1 MFSINNSTTSL
12 LKIFFL
18 CPVPDDQKPIT
29 EYIELKQN
37 FFFNWIVFK
46 SKKWNLF
53 FSNSEYDK
61 NQLNAF
67 NEIKLDT
74 IRLEKLGFFLLTIS
88 ILNLWTNFSSFF
100 SFFCFCSFLLL
111 FQPFFLLKKINMN
124 FQNSRLIYEEGS
136 WYQGKIWEK
145 PFLVMKNEKL
155 IRIQKIEPSLQ
166 NIKKTFFLLF
176 LFFIPFFLIHL
187 FLN

>member
-1 MFSINNSTTSL
+1 MFSVNNSPNTNSL

-37 FFFNWIVFK
+37 PIFSWIFFK
-46 SKKWNLF
+46 SKKMNLDQISYYICF
-53 FSNSEYDK
+53 FFI
-61 NQLNAF
+61 LNF
-67 NEIKLDT
+67 FTYYFLFSSSLSSLSSLSFLSSSRTSIF
-74 IRLEKLGFFLLTIS
+74 GFFY
-88 ILNLWTNFSSFF
+88 
-100 SFFCFCSFLLL
+100 FFCFFFL
-111 FQPFFLLKKINMN
+111 FQTFFLLKKINTN
-124 FQNSRLIYEEGS
+124 FQNARLIYEEGS

-166 NIKKTFFLLF
+166 NIKFTFFFFF
-176 LFFIPFFLIHL
+176 LFFVAFSFISFIF
-187 FLN
+187 